1 MLVEDSE
8 VTLED
13 EDWAEP
19 APARIDWRVCN
30 EARRRELADKLALS
44 LVERIEPSVTLEV
57 GTVATAMAEITER
70 IPVPERTVLLEP
82 AVAAALARDGLAP
95 EAPNEEDEAALAR
108 VMSCEQLHVIV
119 QSEAPAHYTYLRV
132 TKRGKIIENVVFK
145 DSLRDPPATAAR
157 QVEKLMKSLGFV
169 DASWQCPARSNT
181 SYQADMWECGL
192 WATRWLEQALRAEHF
207 EGRIPP
213 LTIPEAVT
221 RANQFIE
228 KLTEA
233 RKEKGENEARAEAK
247 AKAKAARKARGKA
260 SAARAAKECPEP
272 EFATLEEA
280 LEAGQKCTK
289 CLPTRKGTKGC
300 RGCMGKWFEEI
311 RLRPSTHPPRPPESP
326 EIEDFDEGIFE
337 D

>member
-8 VTLED
+8 VTFEN

-19 APARIDWRVCN
+19 APAKIDWRVCT
-30 EARRRELADKLALS
+30 EARRRELADTLALS

-70 IPVPERTVLLEP
+70 IPAPEGTVLLEP

-119 QSEAPAHYTYLRV
+119 QSEAPRHYTYLRV
-132 TKRGKIIENVVFK
+132 TKRGKIIGNVVFK
-145 DSLRDPPATAAR
+145 DSLRVPPATAAR

-181 SYQADMWECGL
+181 SYQTEGWECGL
-192 WATRWLEQALRAEHF
+192 WATRWLEQALRAERF
-207 EGRIPP
+207 EGKIPP
-213 LTIPEAVT
+213 LTIAEATT
-221 RANQFIE
+221 RTNQFID
-228 KLTEA
+228 KLLDARKGKPEVEA
-233 RKEKGENEARAEAK
+233 RAK
-247 AKAKAARKARGKA
+247 AKAEAIAARKAETKA
-260 SAARAAKECPEP
+260 SAARAAKAYKEP

-280 LEAGQKCTK
+280 LEAGLKCKK
-289 CLPTRKGTKGC
+289 CLATTRGTKGC
-300 RGCMGKWFEEI
+300 RQCMGKWFEHI
-311 RLRPSTHPPRPPESP
+311 RLRVRTKSRVDLESP
-326 EIEDFDEGIFE
+326 EIKD
-337 D
+337 

>member
-1 MLVEDSE
+1 MLVDDSE

-13 EDWAEP
+13 EYWAEP
-19 APARIDWRVCN
+19 APARIDWRSCN

-70 IPVPERTVLLEP
+70 IPVPETTVLLEP

-95 EAPNEEDEAALAR
+95 EAPNEEDELALAR

-181 SYQADMWECGL
+181 SYQAGGWECGL
-192 WATRWLEQALRAEHF
+192 WATRWLEQALRAERF
-207 EGRIPP
+207 EGKIPP
-213 LTIPEAVT
+213 PTIAEATT
-221 RANQFIE
+221 RTNQFID
-228 KLTEA
+228 KLLDARKGKPEVEA
-233 RKEKGENEARAEAK
+233 RAK
-247 AKAKAARKARGKA
+247 AKAEAVAARKAKTKA
-260 SAARAAKECPEP
+260 SAARAAKAYKEP
-272 EFATLEEA
+272 EHATLEEA
-280 LEAGQKCTK
+280 LEAGQKCKK
-289 CLPTRKGTKGC
+289 CLPTTKGTKGC
-300 RGCMGKWFEEI
+300 RACMGKWFEEI
-311 RLRPSTHPPRPPESP
+311 RLRTRSKSVIGLDSP
-326 EIEDFDEGIFE
+326 EIED
-337 D
+337 